1 MSLPY
6 YKFVPVA
13 GSVVSPAFTTE
24 KKHALLAVT
33 NSLIGSSTPY
43 LSFSGNSAV
52 KNFAKVLGAS
62 GNDYKFAQKYFSF
75 LSKSGFGVQKL
86 LVARWYKEQ
95 CAPFIKGT
103 SNIASL
109 SALTDVSSGSIGVA
123 FDGDDTAYQ
132 AVVDLSAVASY
143 SDVASALQTS
153 IRGNTAGGTSYTSA
167 TVTYNSVTG
176 GFIITSGTV
185 GKTATVSAVVAGTTG
200 TDLVESLGLNNAE
213 LSQGAD
219 AESYAEFCDRMFNA
233 NCGGFSI
240 TTNESLTENEIEE
253 AVAWLQQTMGGE
265 QTVNTL
271 VRLVFNINDKETAKA
286 IQSTLTSLS
295 YTGYVVC
302 YDPNNELVHALDC
315 AICGSIDYN
324 VANGSINFNFQPAVG
339 YTPITTLG
347 TVVDYQQGNTN
358 MSLAEELD
366 SLFISYVYS
375 VGFGEQEQVF
385 YGMGLMAGAYGTED
399 VQVNESW
406 IETDLQTRILNGFAS
421 LEKLKL
427 QGDDAKEFVASIISP
442 TFVQAQENGS
452 IARNGTLSDTDR
464 NSIAVAT
471 NNANAADAVASNGYY
486 FQVQNLTSEDVR
498 LRRVRVLVCY
508 LCGGVI
514 NKIVITNRIY
524 GA

>member
-13 GSVVSPAFTTE
+13 GAVVSPAFTTE

-33 NSLIGSSTPY
+33 NSLIGTSTPY
-43 LSFSGNSAV
+43 LVFSGNSAV
-52 KNFAKVLGAS
+52 KNFAKALGTS
-62 GNDYKFAQKYFSF
+62 GNDYKFAQKYFGF

-95 CAPFIKGT
+95 TAPFIKGT
-103 SNIASL
+103 SNVASL
-109 SALTDVSSGSIGVA
+109 SALAEVSSGSIGVS
-123 FDGDDTAYQ
+123 FDGDTAYQ
-132 AVVDLSAVASY
+132 AVVDLSSVASY

-153 IRGNTAGGTSYTSA
+153 IRGNTSGGTAYTGA
-167 TVTYNSVTG
+167 TVAYNSVTG
-176 GFIITSGTV
+176 GFIITSGLV
-185 GKTATVSAVVAGTTG
+185 GSSATVSAIVAGTTG
-200 TDLVESLGLNNAE
+200 TDLTEALGLNNAE

-219 AESYAEFCDRMFNA
+219 AESYAEFCDRVFNA
-233 NCGGFSI
+233 NCGAFSI

-253 AVAWLQQTMGGE
+253 AVAWLQGTMGGE

-286 IQSTLTSLS
+286 LQSTLTGLS

-302 YDPNNELVHALDC
+302 YDPYGELVHALDC
-315 AICGSIDYN
+315 AICGAIDYN

-366 SLFISYVYS
+366 NLYISYIYS

-406 IETDLQTRILNGFAS
+406 IETDLQTRVLNGFAS

-427 QGDDAKEFVASIISP
+427 QGDDAKEFIASIISP

-471 NNANAADAVASNGYY
+471 NNANASDAVANNGFY
-486 FQVQNLTSEDVR
+486 FQVQNLTTEDIR

-508 LCGGVI
+508 LCGGVV